1 MQFRNICIIIST
13 FNILSNCLI
22 LSTLPCDLKVSL
34 RTYIFKILPFI
45 FSLRSKKFHLFI
57 WIDTLQSTTIIL
69 RIIILTNILNKNL
82 LVIHLDDGYDA
93 SVEKF

>member
-34 RTYIFKILPFI
+34 RTYIFKILSFI
-45 FSLRSKKFHLFI
+45 FFSSLKKIPL
-57 WIDTLQSTTIIL
+57 
-69 RIIILTNILNKNL
+69 
-82 LVIHLDDGYDA
+82 IHLDRYFAINNDY
-93 SVEKF
+93 SSNNYINEYFK